1 MNDASNLPPA
11 ATPASPPLTRRDLLR
26 WISLSAASGVVACGG
41 GGDASV
47 PTGSEPGP
55 VPGPVSGPVPGP
67 APAPA
72 PGPVVIDPTEPKAAF
87 SKAGKGVPG
96 TAVSPA
102 QRAAALD
109 ALNAKLNQL
118 YDSTRGIASPA
129 GALAWLEQQDAY
141 QTIGFSA
148 TGNVYA
154 VFTDGRPL
162 IVGTNTRIDAN
173 GVSDGPPRTAAAFNA
188 ANRRRTQAAA
198 RAPNVKLSQDS
209 TEFEAGIPSKQF
221 RYLNTWASLGDSSPA
236 GVWCRPGLSAMSDI
250 EEAGGFMRDFGYEPI
265 GGVRA
270 FDGNAAAKTV
280 EALKNVKGDG
290 VFFWSTHGGT
300 LDLGGN
306 IIQGL
311 MTGTVAYQST
321 VEDTYKDEFAE
332 GTLIYY
338 SGVLC
343 FHQTA
348 CGIDS
353 GHHTRLAITP
363 KFIRK
368 YGWSF
373 GEHSLVFVNAC
384 ASATGDMKQAFL
396 DAGASVYLGWTKP
409 VRLWAMCGAAYDF
422 FSLMLGL
429 NENTGGVGQ
438 GNSINPLQRPY
449 DWAAVM
455 THLQSRTQAAYYLD
469 ADEGIVELEPTLNEA
484 VPAGFQS
491 LRPSIY
497 WTAFDEARSE
507 MILIGGVFGTRRGSA
522 AIGAGMPCLGGIV
535 ACTSNGSNADWRVAD
550 ATTLAVKDWRSQNV
564 VLKLPAD
571 GPGSA
576 GIVQVEVDGR
586 WSNGVQL
593 TRVNF
598 PLKANK
604 NFGGSLSVQ
613 VNAKLSFRGDFRGV
627 RLDPVQALTYMPLI
641 ACSTPPVATAT
652 FTATGVHRYS
662 AGDSGGTVTVEWSGS
677 GVVGPFMLGASG
689 VAVTGTVTPQS
700 RTGAL
705 LATIF
710 GTGIQ
715 EKTTVSIP
723 GFAPRVTIRSIG
735 FEIATGVNPEGGRT
749 ITVPFSAAYAAD
761 ATIQSHTVARASPYN
776 SADLATRIELGPF
789 TAEYPP
795 QEWLGGR

>member
-1 MNDASNLPPA
+1 MSDATDLPPA
-11 ATPASPPLTRRDLLR
+11 ATSPSPPLTRRDLLR
-26 WISLSAASGVVACGG
+26 WISLTAASSVVGCGG
-41 GGDASV
+41 GGDASDPV
-47 PTGSEPGP
+47 APEPGP
-55 VPGPVSGPVPGP
+55 GPGPI
-67 APAPA
+67 
-72 PGPVVIDPTEPKAAF
+72 VVDPTEPKAAF
-87 SKAGKGVPG
+87 SKDGKGVPG
-96 TAVSPA
+96 TPVTPA

-109 ALNAKLNQL
+109 ALNAQLNRL

-154 VFTDGRPL
+154 VFTDGRAL

-173 GVSDGPPRTAAAFNA
+173 GVSDGPPRTAAAFDA
-188 ANRRRTQAAA
+188 ANRKRTLAATRASSVKSAQA
-198 RAPNVKLSQDS
+198 LTD
-209 TEFEAGIPSKQF
+209 FEAGIPSKQF
-221 RYLNTWASLGDSSPA
+221 RYLNTWFDYGSDWPA
-236 GVWCRPGLSAMSDI
+236 GVWCRSGVSAMSDI
-250 EEAGGFMRDFGYEPI
+250 SQAGQHLVDFGYQPI
-265 GGVRA
+265 GGTDA
-270 FDGNAAAKTV
+270 FSGDAVANTV

-290 VFFWSTHGGT
+290 VFFWTTHGGT
-300 LDLGGN
+300 LDPGGN

-311 MTGTVAYQST
+311 MTGTEAYRST

-338 SGVLC
+338 TGVLC
-343 FHQTA
+343 MAPLA
-348 CGIDS
+348 CNTRGS
-353 GHHTRLAITP
+353 GTHYTRLAITP

-373 GEHSLVFVNAC
+373 GPHSLVFVNAC
-384 ASATGDMKQAFL
+384 ASATGAMKQAFL
-396 DAGASVYLGWTKP
+396 DAGASVYMGWTKP
-409 VRLWAMCGAAYDF
+409 VRLWAMCGAALDF
-422 FSLMLGL
+422 FSLALGL
-429 NENTGGVGQ
+429 NENGGDTRGAE
-438 GNSINPLQRPY
+438 IEPFQRPY
-449 DWAAVM
+449 DWGAVM
-455 THLQSRTQAAYYLD
+455 DHLHSRTQAAYYLD
-469 ADEGIVELEPTLNEA
+469 ADDGIVELEPTLNKA
-484 VPAGFQS
+484 VPAGFLG

-507 MILIGGVFGTRRGSA
+507 MILIGGVFGTRPGTA
-522 AIGAGMPCLGGIV
+522 AIGASMPCLGGNV
-535 ACTSNGSNADWRVAD
+535 ACTSYGRSADWRVAD
-550 ATTLAVKDWRSQNV
+550 ATPLAVKDWRSENV

-571 GPGSA
+571 GPGSS
-576 GIVQVEVDGR
+576 GIVQVVVDGR

-613 VNAKLSFRGDFRGV
+613 VNANLSFRGDFRGV
-627 RLDPVQALTYMPLI
+627 RLDPVQALTYLPLT
-641 ACSTPPVATAT
+641 ACSTPLAATAT

-689 VAVTGTVTPQS
+689 VAVTGTVTPKS
-700 RTGAL
+700 RTGAF

-723 GFAPRVTIRSIG
+723 GSAPRVTIRSIG
-735 FEIATGVNPEGGRT
+735 FEIDSQFDPDTTLT
-749 ITVPFSAAYAAD
+749 ISVPFSTRYAAD
-761 ATIQSHTVARASPYN
+761 AVTQSHTVAGASPYN
-776 SADLATRIELGPF
+776 SADLNTRIELGPF

-795 QEWLGGR
+795 EERLGGR